1 MDNLIKEL
9 VEEFKKERGNLKK
22 KTEKLNKEAKIVAKV
37 DEKGN
42 LGVLEIVGNQT
53 AVLGAICGILKAMEK
68 CGGNSAERMATII
81 LTALEMEKEIN
92 E

>member
-22 KTEKLNKEAKIVAKV
+22 KCEKINKEAKIVAKV

-42 LGVLEIVGNQT
+42 LGVLEIVGQQA
-53 AVLGAICGILKAMEK
+53 AVLSVICGILKAMEK
-68 CGGNSAERMATII
+68 YGGDSAEHMAAII
-81 LTALEMEKEIN
+81 LTALEMGKK
-92 E
+92 